1 MSSTSSP
8 TTSQPKVTARLL
20 YIPAETAPIWVR
32 SLEPQFAITEPADTL
47 SGWYR
52 GTTSRQLSSSTPSR
66 GFQSGGS
73 RAQLTV
79 LTGYQT
85 SAAVRRRLNRT
96 GPLAQ
101 IVYDYEFWAGG
112 DYATRSAIAQSLS
125 RPDVAHIATSRAVRD
140 MLEQI
145 GAPPVATVPPGVADR
160 FRTEVPPH
168 QRPLSIAFAYR
179 REPHKGIPHLVAA
192 LERVHANH
200 PRLPVRCFGSSDEAN
215 LPAWVE
221 QRGFLTDKELVKF
234 YNDCAIFVLPS
245 HYEGWGLPAAEAMA
259 SGASVVVTACG
270 GTADFTDR
278 RPQLAS
284 RTTRGCRGAGPA
296 RSLGWSRIR
305 CCAIGLRRPD
315 LKRVLPGV
323 GPKPLERS
331 AGSLRRSSTMT
342 TPQSS
347 SYPICNAHFD

>member
-1 MSSTSSP
+1 
-8 TTSQPKVTARLL
+8 
-20 YIPAETAPIWVR
+20 
-32 SLEPQFAITEPADTL
+32 
-47 SGWYR
+47 
-52 GTTSRQLSSSTPSR
+52 
-66 GFQSGGS
+66 
-73 RAQLTV
+73 
-79 LTGYQT
+79 
-85 SAAVRRRLNRT
+85 
-96 GPLAQ
+96 
-101 IVYDYEFWAGG
+101 
-112 DYATRSAIAQSLS
+112 
-125 RPDVAHIATSRAVRD
+125 

-270 GTADFTDR
+270 GTADFTTDGHNSLVVPPGDAEALAHTIARLVEDTVLRDR
-278 RPQLAS
+278 LA
-284 RTTRGCRGAGPA
+284 TTGSEESTA
-296 RSLGWSRIR
+296 RRWPETAR
-305 CCAIGLRRPD
+305 ALRRVFTQIIDDDHAPELQLPD
-315 LKRVLPGV
+315 LQC
-323 GPKPLERS
+323 
-331 AGSLRRSSTMT
+331 A
-342 TPQSS
+342 
-347 SYPICNAHFD
+347 F